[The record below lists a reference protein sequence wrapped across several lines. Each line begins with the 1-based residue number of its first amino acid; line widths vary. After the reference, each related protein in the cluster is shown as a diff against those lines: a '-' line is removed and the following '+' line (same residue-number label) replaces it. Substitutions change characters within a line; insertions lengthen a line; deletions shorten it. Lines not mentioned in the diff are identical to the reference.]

1 MALPE
6 LHADLFSRHANPL
19 YVLFS
24 GGRRKSEVKMLYP
37 TRLVVDA
44 TENSNPDLSY
54 EREGAGDVRRAN
66 NITGRWDGIQTE
78 KK

>member
-1 MALPE
+1 
-6 LHADLFSRHANPL
+6 
-19 YVLFS
+19 
-24 GGRRKSEVKMLYP
+24 MLYP